1 MRILL
6 VHNFYLQP
14 GGEDEVFVRERN
26 LLRKKG
32 HQIIEYTSS
41 NADIL
46 RNGSL
51 TLLKNTIWNRSVHER
66 LRRLIKHDSIDIV
79 HFHNTFPLISPS
91 AYYAA
96 SSEGI
101 PVIQTLHNYRLLC
114 PAAIFFRDGHVCESC
129 VGKNIPW
136 PGIIHRCYRQSLAST
151 VAVSAMLTTHRWLK
165 TWGKKV
171 SAYIAPTQFARSKF
185 IEGGLSADRIR
196 VKPHF
201 LDHDPGVG
209 RGEGHFAIFV
219 GRLSQEKGL
228 GLLLKAWEELD
239 GTIQLII
246 VGDGPLAPMV
256 EEAAGYDT
264 TIRWLGRK
272 NKSETYKLIG
282 SASCLIF
289 PSEVYETFGLTIIE
303 AYAGGTPVIAS
314 DVGAAA
320 ELVRNGQ
327 TGFHF
332 RNGSVDD
339 LVRKTRFF
347 FENSNIGAEM
357 RQNARTEYELKYSAE
372 RNYSSLMEIY
382 NHAFSLK

>member
-1 MRILL
+1 
-6 VHNFYLQP
+6 
-14 GGEDEVFVRERN
+14 
-26 LLRKKG
+26 
-32 HQIIEYTSS
+32 
-41 NADIL
+41 
-46 RNGSL
+46 
-51 TLLKNTIWNRSVHER
+51 
-66 LRRLIKHDSIDIV
+66 
-79 HFHNTFPLISPS
+79 
-91 AYYAA
+91 
-96 SSEGI
+96 
-101 PVIQTLHNYRLLC
+101 
-114 PAAIFFRDGHVCESC
+114 
-129 VGKNIPW
+129 
-136 PGIIHRCYRQSLAST
+136 
-151 VAVSAMLTTHRWLK
+151 MLTTHRWLK

-347 FENSNIGAEM
+347 FENSDIGAEM
-357 RQNARTEYELKYSAE
+357 RQNARMRIPTQAG
-372 RNYSSLMEIY
+372 
-382 NHAFSLK
+382 H